1 MNYYSFDD
9 LGACLAVQ
17 PKRKSPP
24 IGEKAKQLA
33 EELLILVNGNS
44 DQAKTIVSEIL
55 YYNPN
60 KPVEWYY
67 EEAINRLNKS
77 ATNLVRI

>member
-1 MNYYSFDD
+1 MNYSSCKD

-24 IGEKAKQLA
+24 IGKKAKQLA

-44 DQAKTIVSEIL
+44 DQAKSIVSEIL

-60 KPVEWYY
+60 KPIEWYY

-77 ATNLVRI
+77 TADLVRI